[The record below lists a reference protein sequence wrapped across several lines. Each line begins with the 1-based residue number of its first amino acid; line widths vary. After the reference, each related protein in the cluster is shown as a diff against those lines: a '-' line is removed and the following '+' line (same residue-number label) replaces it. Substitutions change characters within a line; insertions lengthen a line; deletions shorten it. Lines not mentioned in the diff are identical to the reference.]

1 LTLLLMVLFLAP
13 LAAHVPLAALAAIL
27 FVAAWNND
35 PDKVRRP
42 GDIGEYPREG
52 GCYRSSTPMGD
63 LVHW

>member
-1 LTLLLMVLFLAP
+1 MKLLLMVLFLAP

-35 PDKVRRP
+35 PDKVRWP
-42 GDIGEYPREG
+42 GDIGEYPSEG
-52 GCYRSSTPMGD
+52 GCYRSSAPMGD